1 MNREQYLI
9 QATKRLAKA
18 IFKPAGIEVPTDV
31 KVTCGFPVSGGA
43 GSRKRTIG
51 QCFNRA
57 ASKAG
62 VNEIFIS
69 PTIADTYEVLGTL
82 IHELVHAVDDCVN
95 GHTGEFVRM
104 AKAVGLTGKP
114 TQCGAEKGTEL
125 WDKLEAYITK
135 HGEYP
140 HEELMVGS
148 KKQTTRMLKIECPC
162 CGFKVR
168 ASRKVIEDMNSEHIQ
183 CWVCG
188 ETRLQIGG

>member
-57 ASKAG
+57 SSKAG

-125 WDKLEAYITK
+125 WDKLEAYIAK

-140 HEELMVGS
+140 HEELMVEG

-168 ASRKVIEDMNSEHIQ
+168 ASRKVIEE
-183 CWVCG
+183 
-188 ETRLQIGG
+188 

>member
-57 ASKAG
+57 SSKAG

-125 WDKLEAYITK
+125 WDKLEAYIAK

-140 HEELMVGS
+140 HEELMVAS
-148 KKQTTRMLKIECPC
+148 KKQTTRMIKIECPSC
-162 CGFKVR
+162 DFKVR
-168 ASRKVIEDMNSEHIQ
+168 ASNKVIEEMDTEYIQ
-183 CWVCG
+183 CWSCG
-188 ETRLQIGG
+188 ETHLLIGG